1 MTNNYLILP
10 FYLISLIRVEQS
22 MLTIS
27 FIILILLGCVILY
40 RLSNQIKLLK
50 NNISNVENEN
60 NYLEEKLTKI
70 ITAINT
76 ENEFQNDAEDEFE
89 EKIINHLKEDWEVYR
104 NVEIEFKPGG
114 SQNSFQKR
122 AEIDFLLFHKDYGF
136 ALFEIKGGKG
146 WRYNA
151 KNDRW
156 TVEVDNEKKVHKGP
170 YAQVANA
177 QSVLRD
183 RLVDDFKKLNLQI
196 PWLQTVRFV
205 VWNNMKSTSDN
216 AKFGFMDYP
225 GNTIWQEELDEPSL
239 LEEKIIK
246 SFKKSPGKYDNP
258 QELKVFKKA
267 LQQEGRGFSLV
278 TYNGKVAEEVA
289 KLSEDIFN
297 AFYEITN
304 DEFKKIKIKGIPGSG
319 KTFLAERLAKVES
332 EENERKVLFLCY
344 NILLGEELKI
354 KFKDMDNITVLTF
367 EDFINTL
374 GISFEDEITY
384 KEEKRNL
391 KNVPKEVEINYLK
404 QNIEDK
410 VSEAID
416 LYEFDTLII
425 DEAQDFSE
433 EYWDFFELLVNENK
447 AKWAIF
453 YDVKQNL
460 THENWKEPE
469 YLNTAP
475 LILNTVIRC
484 TRQIA
489 DKYKKIFGD
498 DTKHFGA
505 SGMKPELVPIE
516 DGSWSNVNKEI
527 NSILKDIYKQDPK
540 LIKNTTILLPH
551 REDKEHIKISS
562 VETEIDSVSIY
573 SIGQFKG
580 LESDII
586 ILAVPNKQELIS
598 DYVDD
603 PKKLLYIGLSRAKT
617 SLYFIC
623 NKEVQI
629 ESNW

>member
-1 MTNNYLILP
+1 
-10 FYLISLIRVEQS
+10 
-22 MLTIS
+22 MLTIL
-27 FIILILLGCVILY
+27 FIILILLGCIIFY
-40 RLSNQIKLLK
+40 RLFNQIKLLK
-50 NNISNVENEN
+50 NNISNLENEKK
-60 NYLEEKLTKI
+60 YLEEKLTKI

-76 ENEFQNDAEDEFE
+76 ENKFQNYAEDEFE

-114 SQNSFQKR
+114 SQNSLQKR

-151 KNDRW
+151 KNDQW

-183 RLVDDFKKLNLQI
+183 RLVDDSKKLNLKI
-196 PWLQTVRFV
+196 PWLHTVRFV

-258 QELKVFKKA
+258 QALKIFKKA

-278 TYNGKVAEEVA
+278 TYNGKVAAEVD
-289 KLSEDIFN
+289 KLSSDLVN
-297 AFYEITN
+297 AFFEITN

-319 KTFLAERLAKVES
+319 KTFLAKYYAVQES
-332 EENERKVLFLCY
+332 KKPNKVLFLCY

-354 KFKDMDNITVLTF
+354 NFKDMDNITVLTF

-416 LYEFDTLII
+416 LYQFDTLII

-460 THENWKEPE
+460 THKNWKEPE

-489 DKYKKIFGD
+489 DKYKKIFD
-498 DTKHFGA
+498 DDAKHFGI
-505 SGMKPELVPIE
+505 SGMKPELVTIE
-516 DGSWSNVNKEI
+516 DGSWLNVNKEI
-527 NSILKDIYKQDPK
+527 NSILKDIYKEDPK

-562 VETEIDSVSIY
+562 GGTEIDSVPIY

-586 ILAVPNKQELIS
+586 ILAVPNKQELVS
-598 DYVDD
+598 DHVEDA
-603 PKKLLYIGLSRAKT
+603 KKLLYIGLSRATT

>member
-27 FIILILLGCVILY
+27 FIILILLTWVIVY
-40 RLSNQIKLLK
+40 RLSNQKKL
-50 NNISNVENEN
+50 VEKEKKD
-60 NYLEEKLTKI
+60 LEEKYTKI

-76 ENEFQNDAEDEFE
+76 EKEFQNDAEDEFE
-89 EKIINHLKEDWEVYR
+89 EKVINNLKEDWEVYR
-104 NVEIEFKPGG
+104 NVEIEFQPGG
-114 SQNSFQKR
+114 SKNSFQNR

-136 ALFEIKGGKG
+136 ALFEIKSGKG

-151 KNDRW
+151 KNDKW
-156 TVEVDNEKKVHKGP
+156 TVRVDNKEEVQKGP

-177 QSVLRD
+177 QHVLRE
-183 RLVDDFKKLNLQI
+183 RLVKDAKELGINLS
-196 PWLQTVRFV
+196 WLQTVRFV
-205 VWNNMKSTSDN
+205 VWNNMPSTSDN

-246 SFKKSPGKYDNP
+246 SFKRSPGKYDNP
-258 QELKVFKKA
+258 EELKIFKKA
-267 LQQEGRGFSLV
+267 LNQEGRGFSLV
-278 TYNGKVAEEVA
+278 TYHGKVSQEVE
-289 KLSEDIFN
+289 KLSKDIFD
-297 AFYEITN
+297 AFYDITN

-319 KTFLAERLAKVES
+319 KTFLAEQLAWHES
-332 EENERKVLFLCY
+332 KNQKKVLFLCY

-354 KFKDMDNITVLTF
+354 KFKDEDNIKVLTF

-416 LYEFDTLII
+416 LYELDTLII
-425 DEAQDFSE
+425 DEAQDFSQ
-433 EYWDFFELLVNENK
+433 EYWDFFEVLVNENN

-460 THENWKEPE
+460 THEKWKEPE

-516 DGSWSNVNKEI
+516 NGSWSSVNKEI
-527 NSILKDIYKQDPK
+527 NSILKEIYKEDPK

-562 VETEIDSVSIY
+562 VGNEIDSVPIY

-623 NKEVQI
+623 NKEVKI

>member
-22 MLTIS
+22 MLTIL
-27 FIILILLGCVILY
+27 FIILILLTCVIFY
-40 RLSNQIKLLK
+40 RLSNQNKLLK
-50 NNISNVENEN
+50 NNISNLENEN
-60 NYLEEKLTKI
+60 KYLEEKLTKI

-89 EKIINHLKEDWEVYR
+89 EKVINHLKEDWEVYR

-114 SQNSFQKR
+114 SQNSFQQR

-151 KNDRW
+151 KNDQW
-156 TVEVDNEKKVHKGP
+156 TVWVDNKEKRHEGP

-177 QSVLRD
+177 QSVLRA
-183 RLVDDFKKLNLQI
+183 RLVDDFKKLDIKI

-205 VWNNMKSTSDN
+205 VWNNMQSTSDN

-225 GNTIWQEELDEPSL
+225 GNTIWQEELDEPLL

-258 QELKVFKKA
+258 QELKIFKKA
-267 LQQEGRGFSLV
+267 LNREGRGFSLV
-278 TYNGKVAEEVA
+278 TYNGKVAEEVK
-289 KLSEDIFN
+289 KLSNDLVN

-319 KTFLAERLAKVES
+319 KTFLAERLAVEES
-332 EENERKVLFLCY
+332 KKTRKVLFLCY

-354 KFKDMDNITVLTF
+354 KFKDTDNVTVLTF

-433 EYWDFFELLVNENK
+433 EYWDFFELLVIENK

-527 NSILKDIYKQDPK
+527 NSILKDIYKEDPK

-551 REDKEHIKISS
+551 RQDKEHIKISS
-562 VETEIDSVSIY
+562 VETEIDSVPIY

-586 ILAVPNKQELIS
+586 ILAVPNKKELIS
-598 DYVDD
+598 DYVAD

>member
-1 MTNNYLILP
+1 
-10 FYLISLIRVEQS
+10 

-27 FIILILLGCVILY
+27 FIILILLACVIVY

-50 NNISNVENEN
+50 NNISKVK
-60 NYLEEKLTKI
+60 EEKKNIEEKYTKI
-70 ITAINT
+70 VTALNT
-76 ENEFQNDAEDEFE
+76 EKEFQNDAEDEFE
-89 EKIINHLKEDWEVYR
+89 EKVINNLKEDWEVYR
-104 NVEIEFKPGG
+104 NVEIEFQKGG
-114 SQNSFQKR
+114 SQNSFQER

-146 WRYNA
+146 WRYNS

-156 TVEVDNEKKVHKGP
+156 TVWVSGEEEKKEGP

-177 QSVLRD
+177 QHVLRE
-183 RLVDDFKKLNLQI
+183 RLVKDGKQLGINLS
-196 PWLQTVRFV
+196 WLQTVRFV
-205 VWNNMKSTSDN
+205 VWNNMQSTSDN

-246 SFKKSPGKYDNP
+246 SFKKSPGKYDKP
-258 QELKVFKKA
+258 QELKIFKKA
-267 LQQEGRGFSLV
+267 LNQEGRGFSLV
-278 TYNGKVAEEVA
+278 TYHGKVSQKVE
-289 KLSEDIFN
+289 KLSKDIFD
-297 AFYEITN
+297 AFYDITN

-319 KTFLAERLAKVES
+319 KTFLAEQLAWHES
-332 EENERKVLFLCY
+332 KNHKKVLFLCY

-354 KFKDMDNITVLTF
+354 KFKDEDNIKVLTF

-374 GISFEDEITY
+374 GISFEDEVTY

-391 KNVPKEVEINYLK
+391 RNVPKEVETNYLK
-404 QNIEDK
+404 QKIEDE
-410 VSEAID
+410 VSDAID
-416 LYEFDTLII
+416 LYDLDTLII

-433 EYWDFFELLVNENK
+433 EYWDFFEVLVNENK

-489 DKYKKIFGD
+489 DKYTKIFD
-498 DTKHFGA
+498 DNTEHFGA
-505 SGMKPELVPIE
+505 SGMKPELVHIE
-516 DGSWSNVNKEI
+516 DDSWSIVNKEI
-527 NSILKDIYKQDPK
+527 NSILKDIYKEDPK

-562 VETEIDSVSIY
+562 VETGIDSVPIY

-586 ILAVPNKQELIS
+586 ILAVPNKKELIS
-598 DYVDD
+598 DYVQD

-629 ESNW
+629 ESKW